1 MSRQHA
7 KLRAME
13 REGARPAMWQQATL
27 SLIGTWSSSARGH
40 WKTQAATSR
49 ADAGQ
54 RPQWPQAY
62 KPQMTSAGQVF
73 GGAMCIASVSQYAC
87 KPAPRGE

>member
-13 REGARPAMWQQATL
+13 REGARPAMWQQATP

-54 RPQWPQAY
+54 RPRWLKAHEIHT
-62 KPQMTSAGQVF
+62 TSIGQVF
-73 GGAMCIASVSQYAC
+73 GGAM
-87 KPAPRGE
+87 